1 MVAPSYAESRSALAK
16 ASGLGQS
23 RKAAASAPEPIVEAA
38 TTVADKPKRASRVK
52 ASAPTAVVA
61 APESIQAKRAPRK
74 AKAVGEPVVEPPA
87 RPKRARKTA
96 ATTGS

>member
-38 TTVADKPKRASRVK
+38 TTVAEKPKRASRVK

-61 APESIQAKRAPRK
+61 APESIQAKRAPL